1 MREERKRGQLGPSEV
16 DTMGRHC
23 ARAFHLLSLRMYIRR
38 CFSDPGMQ
46 GKAMFLPCSHREQ
59 CQADFL
65 QTHFLS
71 FGIYV
76 ATVGSDV
83 YVVSVP
89 GSRGQ
94 THVTPEPSVSR
105 LSVALAI
112 IHFPRRLRWRPRGKM
127 TCSRSHKIC
136 LS

>member
-23 ARAFHLLSLRMYIRR
+23 ARAFHLLSLRMYIQR

-83 YVVSVP
+83 YVVFM
-89 GSRGQ
+89 Q
-94 THVTPEPSVSR
+94 
-105 LSVALAI
+105 
-112 IHFPRRLRWRPRGKM
+112 
-127 TCSRSHKIC
+127 
-136 LS
+136 